1 MSRQSRSKVEL
12 IQLGSANIAT
22 SIYGHE
28 KKKIEIIETLNSVNR
43 HKRRLLHVFLATPH
57 GLTSPLPEHLPKF
70 LPSGAWG
77 PGETKMAHGA
87 LLVQLTSN
95 ESTDSARTQLDLSVQ

>member
-1 MSRQSRSKVEL
+1 MGMR
-12 IQLGSANIAT
+12 
-22 SIYGHE
+22 
-28 KKKIEIIETLNSVNR
+28 KKIEIIETLNSVNR

-57 GLTSPLPEHLPKF
+57 GLTSLLPPNICLSFYRVELGNQGKPR
-70 LPSGAWG
+70 WR
-77 PGETKMAHGA
+77 MVDNGA